1 MKPVEKMI
9 EQYLAAIVGHDW
21 DGLRAC
27 VTDDV
32 VRVGPY
38 RDRYEGRDEYVAFIA
53 ATMPRLRG
61 YEMVVDRVTYTG
73 NGRAFAEL
81 SETVE
86 VDGNPV
92 RTPEVLVFD
101 LAPDGRI
108 AHIEIYIQTFP
119 RSGEQ

>member
-1 MKPVEKMI
+1 MRQRQMGLV

-21 DGLRAC
+21 PGLYEC

-38 RDRYEGRDEYVAFIA
+38 GDRYTGRDAYVAFLA
-53 ATMPRLRG
+53 ETMPRLRG

-73 NGRAFAEL
+73 DGRAFAEL

-86 VDGNPV
+86 IDGTPV
-92 RTPEVLVFD
+92 RTPEVLAFE

-108 AHIEIYIQTFP
+108 THIEIYIQTLP
-119 RSGEQ
+119 EH

>member
-1 MKPVEKMI
+1 MKVV

-21 DGLRAC
+21 DGLREC

-38 RDRYEGRDEYVAFIA
+38 GDRYEGRDAYVAFLA
-53 ATMPRLRG
+53 ATMPSLRG

-73 NGRAFAEL
+73 EGRAFAEL

-86 VDGNPV
+86 IDGRPV

-108 AHIEIYIQTFP
+108 THVEIYIQTAP
-119 RSGEQ
+119 PS

>member
-1 MKPVEKMI
+1 MRLV

-21 DGLRAC
+21 HTLREC
-27 VTDDV
+27 VVDDV

-38 RDRYEGRDEYVAFIA
+38 GDRYEGDEAYVAFLA
-53 ATMPRLRG
+53 DTMPRLGG

-73 NGRAFAEL
+73 DGRAFAEL

-86 VDGNPV
+86 IDRKSV

-108 AHIEIYIQTFP
+108 THVEIYIQNVP
-119 RSGEQ
+119 GQ